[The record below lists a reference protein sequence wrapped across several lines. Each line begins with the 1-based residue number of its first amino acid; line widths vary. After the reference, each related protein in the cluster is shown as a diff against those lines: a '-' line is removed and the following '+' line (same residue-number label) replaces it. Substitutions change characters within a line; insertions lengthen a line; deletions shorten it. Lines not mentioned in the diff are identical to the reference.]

1 MHVKI
6 EALEIEKKNGMFD
19 KIKFL
24 KSEYKTMLEKN
35 NVMTLE
41 IMISK

>member
-1 MHVKI
+1 MLRLRLLK
-6 EALEIEKKNGMFD
+6 LKKKNGMFD